1 MATPSSEPSSSPLK
15 EIGANLIDDPG
26 LWMQQAVAE
35 LAQAMKTFL
44 PNFLGA
50 LALLLIGWVAA
61 FAVRWLIQRFGKGLD
76 AILTVFYRWMGHKVT
91 RPRWSFSNLVG
102 NIAFWIT
109 LAYGV
114 SAAAEQLR
122 LVTFA
127 NWVLELLG
135 YLPRVL
141 IGAFILFVGYLI
153 SNGVRNLIETGSES
167 GGFQHG
173 SSLAQLTSGLI
184 LAFALLLGLD
194 QLGLDVEVFADIIV
208 LAAAALFGSA
218 ALAFGLGAGDAVRN
232 VIALHYVRKAYR
244 IGQKVQVQGIQGE
257 ILEMTQVAVILET
270 SEGEAWIPARHFLE
284 GVALVVEGE

>member
-1 MATPSSEPSSSPLK
+1 MATPPSEPSPSPLK
-15 EIGANLIDDPG
+15 EIGANLLDDPG
-26 LWMQQAVAE
+26 LWMNEALAE
-35 LAQAMKTFL
+35 LTRAMKTFL
-44 PNFLGA
+44 PNLLGA
-50 LALLLIGWVAA
+50 FALLLIGWVAA
-61 FAVRWLIQRFGKGLD
+61 FLVRWLIQRFGKGLD
-76 AILTVFYRWMGHKVT
+76 AILTIFYRWMGHKVA

-114 SAAAEQLR
+114 SAAAEQLG

-153 SNGVRNLIETGSES
+153 SSGVRNLIEGGSES

-173 SSLAQLTSGLI
+173 ASLAQLTSGLI

-218 ALAFGLGAGDAVRN
+218 ALAFGIGAGDAVRN
-232 VIALHYVRKAYR
+232 VIAVHYVRKAYR
-244 IGQKVQVQGIQGE
+244 VGQKVRVQELQGE
-257 ILEMTQVAVILET
+257 ILEMTQVAVIVET
-270 SEGEAWIPARHFLE
+270 ADGEAWIPARHFLE
-284 GVALVVEGE
+284 GVALIVEEE